1 MNSKGEIRNDEV
13 HLMWTYTE
21 TFRSLNENNLVG
33 FSDIQYF
40 WNHPEKKRCLKTF
53 KMEVCK
59 TNPTPG

>member
-1 MNSKGEIRNDEV
+1 MMKSISCGHTQKLSEA
-13 HLMWTYTE
+13 W
-21 TFRSLNENNLVG
+21 NENNLVG

-40 WNHPEKKRCLKTF
+40 WNHQEKKRCLKTF